1 MVLVNEYITLKVQEL
16 LNKDKVNI
24 INLHIGNGASL
35 CAIKDSKSID
45 TTMGLTPLAGIM
57 MGSRSGDIDPSI
69 HQFVMK
75 NMNLSIDE
83 FTDILNKK
91 SGMLGVSGISN
102 DLRDILAAMEKK
114 DQRAQFA
121 FDLYCQKI
129 VDFVANYANKLENK
143 IDALVFTAGVG
154 ENTPELREQVINSLH
169 FANIKLDK
177 EKNFGKIG
185 EYELISTPDS
195 DVKVYV
201 IRTNEELLIAKHAIE
216 FIINK

>member
-1 MVLVNEYITLKVQEL
+1 MVLVIEYITLKVQEL

-102 DLRDILAAMEKK
+102 DLRDILASNGEKRSK
-114 DQRAQFA
+114 STICIWPILSKNSR
-121 FDLYCQKI
+121 LCC
-129 VDFVANYANKLENK
+129 KLCK
-143 IDALVFTAGVG
+143 
-154 ENTPELREQVINSLH
+154 
-169 FANIKLDK
+169 
-177 EKNFGKIG
+177 
-185 EYELISTPDS
+185 
-195 DVKVYV
+195 
-201 IRTNEELLIAKHAIE
+201 
-216 FIINK
+216 

>member
-1 MVLVNEYITLKVQEL
+1 
-16 LNKDKVNI
+16 
-24 INLHIGNGASL
+24 
-35 CAIKDSKSID
+35 
-45 TTMGLTPLAGIM
+45 
-57 MGSRSGDIDPSI
+57 
-69 HQFVMK
+69 
-75 NMNLSIDE
+75 
-83 FTDILNKK
+83 
-91 SGMLGVSGISN
+91 
-102 DLRDILAAMEKK
+102 MEKK

-201 IRTNEELLIAKHAIE
+201 IRTNEELLIAKHDNWVY
-216 FIINK
+216 NK

>member
-1 MVLVNEYITLKVQEL
+1 MVLVIEYITLKVQEL

-102 DLRDILAAMEKK
+102 DLRDILSKAMEKK

-121 FDLYCQKI
+121 FDLYCQK
-129 VDFVANYANKLENK
+129 NSRLCCKLCK
-143 IDALVFTAGVG
+143 
-154 ENTPELREQVINSLH
+154 
-169 FANIKLDK
+169 
-177 EKNFGKIG
+177 
-185 EYELISTPDS
+185 
-195 DVKVYV
+195 
-201 IRTNEELLIAKHAIE
+201 
-216 FIINK
+216 

>member
-1 MVLVNEYITLKVQEL
+1 
-16 LNKDKVNI
+16 
-24 INLHIGNGASL
+24 
-35 CAIKDSKSID
+35 
-45 TTMGLTPLAGIM
+45 
-57 MGSRSGDIDPSI
+57 
-69 HQFVMK
+69 
-75 NMNLSIDE
+75 MNLSIDE

-102 DLRDILAAMEKK
+102 DLRDILVAMEKK

-216 FIINK
+216 LYK

>member
-102 DLRDILAAMEKK
+102 DLRDILCKQWRKK
-114 DQRAQFA
+114 IKEHN
-121 FDLYCQKI
+121 LHLTYTVKKI

-216 FIINK
+216 LYK

>member
-102 DLRDILAAMEKK
+102 DLRDILCKTMEKK

-121 FDLYCQKI
+121 FDLYCQK
-129 VDFVANYANKLENK
+129 NSRLCCKLCK
-143 IDALVFTAGVG
+143 
-154 ENTPELREQVINSLH
+154 
-169 FANIKLDK
+169 
-177 EKNFGKIG
+177 
-185 EYELISTPDS
+185 
-195 DVKVYV
+195 
-201 IRTNEELLIAKHAIE
+201 
-216 FIINK
+216 

>member
-1 MVLVNEYITLKVQEL
+1 MQNFQLILTQHFTQVFQALYSTYPIPYEISEKLKIKRYGAHGISHEYITLKVQEL

-83 FTDILNKK
+83 
-91 SGMLGVSGISN
+91 
-102 DLRDILAAMEKK
+102 
-114 DQRAQFA
+114 
-121 FDLYCQKI
+121 
-129 VDFVANYANKLENK
+129 
-143 IDALVFTAGVG
+143 
-154 ENTPELREQVINSLH
+154 
-169 FANIKLDK
+169 
-177 EKNFGKIG
+177 
-185 EYELISTPDS
+185 
-195 DVKVYV
+195 VYWH
-201 IRTNEELLIAKHAIE
+201 LK
-216 FIINK
+216 

>member
-1 MVLVNEYITLKVQEL
+1 MVLVIEYITLKVQEL

-102 DLRDILAAMEKK
+102 DLRDILAKQWRKK
-114 DQRAQFA
+114 I
-121 FDLYCQKI
+121 KEH
-129 VDFVANYANKLENK
+129 N
-143 IDALVFTAGVG
+143 
-154 ENTPELREQVINSLH
+154 LH
-169 FANIKLDK
+169 LT
-177 EKNFGKIG
+177 
-185 EYELISTPDS
+185 YT
-195 DVKVYV
+195 VK
-201 IRTNEELLIAKHAIE
+201 K
-216 FIINK
+216 

>member
-1 MVLVNEYITLKVQEL
+1 
-16 LNKDKVNI
+16 
-24 INLHIGNGASL
+24 L

-102 DLRDILAAMEKK
+102 DLRDILAAMEKGDK
-114 DQRAQFA
+114 RA
-121 FDLYCQKI
+121 
-129 VDFVANYANKLENK
+129 
-143 IDALVFTAGVG
+143 
-154 ENTPELREQVINSLH
+154 
-169 FANIKLDK
+169 
-177 EKNFGKIG
+177 
-185 EYELISTPDS
+185 
-195 DVKVYV
+195 
-201 IRTNEELLIAKHAIE
+201 
-216 FIINK
+216 

>member
-102 DLRDILAAMEKK
+102 DLRDILSKQWRKK
-114 DQRAQFA
+114 I
-121 FDLYCQKI
+121 KEH
-129 VDFVANYANKLENK
+129 N
-143 IDALVFTAGVG
+143 
-154 ENTPELREQVINSLH
+154 LH
-169 FANIKLDK
+169 LT
-177 EKNFGKIG
+177 
-185 EYELISTPDS
+185 YT
-195 DVKVYV
+195 VK
-201 IRTNEELLIAKHAIE
+201 K
-216 FIINK
+216 

>member
-102 DLRDILAAMEKK
+102 DLRDILCKQWRKK
-114 DQRAQFA
+114 I
-121 FDLYCQKI
+121 KEH
-129 VDFVANYANKLENK
+129 N
-143 IDALVFTAGVG
+143 
-154 ENTPELREQVINSLH
+154 LH
-169 FANIKLDK
+169 LT
-177 EKNFGKIG
+177 
-185 EYELISTPDS
+185 YT
-195 DVKVYV
+195 VK
-201 IRTNEELLIAKHAIE
+201 K
-216 FIINK
+216 